1 MNASAHLVVGSLGCA
16 LTASR
21 RSVFAAF
28 EFLGFDYSEG
38 SVGRVVAAMARCA
51 AQPKGDAQQAMHIL
65 QLAFEPSTKWDT
77 DVFVRAVGEQNPH
90 IDWFKVFVALDVPEF
105 AVFNQEGLSLLLS
118 IFKHAKQ
125 DIFKFPIQS
134 FYGRWSNVKGQL
146 SFLKQALLST
156 PELFSFSLL
165 TSRRVLSDQLL
176 MGKNLPNQF
185 VQQPWNSLDL
195 IETLLILGET
205 VEGAEDV
212 KVLLEFAMQSSP
224 ELLLIGLAQIPA
236 PWTPLHKEVAST
248 LVIMFLAGNQNSS
261 FVIPLLWQV
270 SPSLVLAG
278 LAHIYSKDPSQI
290 ARILDIVQEIKA
302 LSQILETSKQSYF
315 TLDLAVLASRR
326 NYMNLE
332 KWLQDRIQLDRA
344 SGTSLFLKV
353 CLEFISDKIT
363 AAASNPPGVTA
374 VFPVDIVATFLRVL
388 RNSPMSPEM
397 AAFFKEL
404 LIVSIK
410 VYPQLT
416 GSANTNNSNNTNNTN
431 NANNNN
437 NTNLASLNNS
447 FDEMSVS
454 GLGGGGGPTVSG
466 LGGGGGPTINLN
478 GGVPP
483 IGLTEPAINNAAN
496 ASQPSSTPGGGGDA
510 EKEANLYYGKLLKGE
525 VSIHQIVD
533 LLRRYRDSTSP
544 REQEVF
550 AHFTQVHLDEYKFF
564 PQYPDKQLQITSTLF
579 GALIQ
584 DVYVDA
590 KNLANSLRCV
600 LEALRQPVGAKFFK
614 FGCVALQQ
622 FEGRLGEWPHYCSLL
637 MQIPGVQQTMP
648 ELVAYV
654 TPLATSQ
661 EGGEG
666 EGGAGVEKGVVVPG
680 GPPGVPVPAAVAAAA
695 AAAAAAT
702 EEVKQPVFTA
712 LTLDVVENGGE
723 SKEPEAD
730 VKDKILFL
738 INNLSFDNLTDKVDE
753 MREVLVLE
761 HFLWFSEYLVVKR
774 TSIEPNYHDLYIAML
789 EALQFA
795 PLMKL
800 ILHQTYANI
809 KVLLNS
815 DKTVTSS
822 GERTLLKNLGTWLG
836 SITLAKNRPIKHKNL
851 AFKSL
856 LLEGFESDRLIVV
869 IPFVCK
875 VLEQCHESK
884 VFKPPNP
891 WVMAIM
897 KLLSEL
903 YNFADLKLNLKF
915 EIEVL
920 CKKIQLDIKSIEP
933 ASILRSR
940 PSKLTVAAAAA
951 AQKKLLSQPIDLL
964 GPTSLQPGDESLYPI
979 SVYITLPNLPIFNT
993 QPAMKRIVHIAID
1006 RAIRDVVVSPVVE
1019 RSVTIAGIAS
1029 RELIIKD
1036 FALDPDESK
1045 MRKAAHLM
1053 VQNLA
1058 GSLAIVSSR
1067 DPLRI
1072 GMITQLQSLLRQN
1085 GITEQTVSEQV
1096 VFMIVSDNLDLAC
1109 SVMERAAAEKSIA
1122 EIDES
1127 LATAYMN
1134 RRKHRERSSQPYYD
1148 VNVYAASR
1156 YPSSLPEPL
1165 RLKTNGLTPTQ
1176 FRVYDDFSRMSRHA
1190 PAGGAP
1196 DPVADRDTKSTPT
1209 EDQQIP
1215 SGVVQAMEKL
1225 DAALVELDKSIAST
1239 VSDSI
1244 AQLPAQHEIKLVL
1257 RQISAFISHLN
1268 RDDVHLVAGQKLVS
1282 QLFRIELPLSRECYV
1297 LLLERV
1303 FDLSK
1308 RTAKE
1313 IISWFLYSSDERR
1326 LNVDVIVIMIR
1337 ANMLPMHDLDVQ
1349 VARLIDTGREDM
1361 ADFAVQLIRAVL
1373 LGEAPYAAHDAFF
1386 NCVAMLTDRAS
1397 ENRAA
1402 STLLE
1407 EIKNRFSVTTLKG
1420 KNGADL
1426 ESTELRESLG
1436 VLFSEWVKIYHH
1448 PSSSEK
1454 THREYVM
1461 QLQELGVLQ
1470 EEDVSSMFFRV
1481 CTELSVDLY
1490 IQAKANPNGA
1500 PFAPFQA
1507 VDAFARLIV
1516 LLVQYH
1522 ADSTAP
1528 NGNAAKLDLTT
1539 KILYIIVLV
1548 LVHSHEQRRGQ
1559 FNQRPFFRL
1568 FSSLL
1573 NDLNLFED
1581 QLQAV
1586 NHQILFKISNTLHT
1600 LQPSFLPGFT
1610 LSWLQLISHRYFMP
1624 KLLSAEGQKGWPFFQ
1639 RLLVDLF
1646 KFLGPF
1652 LRQSEMADAIR
1663 LLYKAT
1669 LRILL
1674 VLLHDFPEFLCDY
1687 HFSFVEVIPH
1697 SCIQLRNLI
1706 LSAFPRNMRLPD
1718 PFTPNLKVELLPD
1731 INQPPH
1737 VMSDYTSTLTHLNLK
1752 ADTDAFLKN
1761 RGPAS
1766 FLTDLPNRLMNAPPT
1781 QQQGVQGVED
1791 FSKYNLAAI
1800 NSLVLYVGVQ
1810 AIAQQQHQMKAGGS
1824 PLSSLA
1830 SATSPLHQQPPPSA
1844 ALDIFQQLI
1853 LDFDSEGRYLLLS
1866 AIANQLRYP
1875 NSHTHYFS
1883 NVLLYLFAE
1892 ASEEI
1897 IQEQITRVLIERLI
1911 VNRPHPYGLLITFID
1926 LIRNAR
1932 FNFWE
1937 HTNFIRCAPEIE
1949 RLFQSVYKSI
1959 QSSMLR
1965 T

>member
-1 MNASAHLVVGSLGCA
+1 MAALSVVAALGSAM
-16 LTASR
+16 TANTSHVL
-21 RSVFAAF
+21 SVF
-28 EFLGFDYSEG
+28 EFVGGGECSEAG
-38 SVGRVVAAMARCA
+38 VARLVAAMARTKPH
-51 AQPKGDAQQAMHIL
+51 AQPEPLVVAQVLKKNYQLNLNLNLNWDA
-65 QLAFEPSTKWDT
+65 
-77 DVFVRAVGEQNPH
+77 DVFVAAVQERNPQC
-90 IDWFKVFVALDVPEF
+90 DWYKVFRCLDTKDF
-105 AVFNQEGLSLLLS
+105 AIFNQEGLSLLLNV
-118 IFKHAKQ
+118 FKAAIK
-125 DIFKFPIQS
+125 DIFKFPIAV
-134 FYGRWSNVKGQL
+134 FFGRWQNVKGQL
-146 SFLKQALLST
+146 SFIKQAILSA
-156 PELFSFSLL
+156 PELFSFTLL

-176 MGKNLPNQF
+176 MGKSLPPQF
-185 VQQPWNSLDL
+185 TQQPWNNLDL
-195 IETLLILGET
+195 LETLVILSE
-205 VEGAEDV
+205 VQDALEDV
-212 KVLLEFAMQSSP
+212 KALFEYAMQNSP

-290 ARILDIVQEIKA
+290 GRILDIVQEIKA
-302 LSQILETSKQSYF
+302 LSQILDTKHSYF

-344 SGTSLFLKV
+344 SGTTMFLKG

-363 AAASNPPGVTA
+363 AAAANPGVA
-374 VFPVDIVATFLRVL
+374 AFPVDIVATFLRVL
-388 RNSPMSPEM
+388 RNSPMTPEM

-404 LIVSIK
+404 LVVSIK
-410 VYPQLT
+410 VYPQLMP
-416 GSANTNNSNNTNNTN
+416 
-431 NANNNN
+431 ANNIAANN
-437 NTNLASLNNS
+437 LVNNS
-447 FDEMSVS
+447 FDEMAVT
-454 GLGGGGGPTVSG
+454 GLGGGGGPTVDLNGG
-466 LGGGGGPTINLN
+466 LGGGGPA
-478 GGVPP
+478 GGAP
-483 IGLTEPAINNAAN
+483 GL
-496 ASQPSSTPGGGGDA
+496 GGDA

-525 VSIHQIVD
+525 VSIPQIVD
-533 LLRRYRDSTSP
+533 LLRRYRDSANP

-550 AHFTQVHLDEYKFF
+550 THFTQVHLDEYKFF
-564 PQYPDKQLQITSTLF
+564 PQYPDKQLQITSMLF

-584 DVYVDA
+584 DLYVDA

-600 LEALRQPVGAKFFK
+600 LEALRQPVGSKFFK
-614 FGCVALQQ
+614 FGSLALVQFQQ
-622 FEGRLGEWPHYCSLL
+622 RLGEWPHYCSLL
-637 MQIPGVQQTMP
+637 LQIPHLQQTNP
-648 ELVAYV
+648 EIVAFV
-654 TPLATSQ
+654 TPLATPQ
-661 EGGEG
+661 DGGDTAG
-666 EGGAGVEKGVVVPG
+666 PGNGDLKNATGRIGAGDAAAGAGGAYAGSGDEKD
-680 GPPGVPVPAAVAAAA
+680 
-695 AAAAAAT
+695 
-702 EEVKQPVFTA
+702 ENKPVFTA
-712 LTLDVVENGGE
+712 LKLDNHIPEDEVQ
-723 SKEPEAD
+723 EPND
-730 VKDKILFL
+730 TIKDKILFI
-738 INNLSFDNLTDKVDE
+738 INNLTFDNLEEKVEE
-753 MREVLVLE
+753 MKEVLVEE
-761 HFLWFSEYLVVKR
+761 HYRWFSEYLVVKR
-774 TSIEPNYHDLYIAML
+774 TSIEPNFHDLYIALL
-789 EALQFA
+789 ESLAFP
-795 PLMKL
+795 PLMKN
-800 ILHQTYANI
+800 ILHQTYSNI

-822 GERTLLKNLGTWLG
+822 SERTLLKNLGTWLG

-875 VLEQCHESK
+875 VLEQSHDSK

-891 WVMAIM
+891 WLMAIM

-903 YNFADLKLNLKF
+903 YNYAELKLNLKF

-920 CKKIQLDIKSIEP
+920 CKKIQLDIKDIEP
-933 ASILRSR
+933 AVILRNR
-940 PSKLTVAAAAA
+940 PNKLSG
-951 AQKKLLSQPIDLL
+951 QKK
-964 GPTSLQPGDESLYPI
+964 PGDPLGLPNPATLTQPNEEGLYPI
-979 SVYITLPNLPIFNT
+979 SVYITLPNLPVFNS

-1006 RAIRDVVVSPVVE
+1006 RAIREVVVSPVVE
-1019 RSVTIAGIAS
+1019 RSVTIAGIAT

-1036 FALDPDESK
+1036 FALEPDELK

-1053 VQNLA
+1053 AQNLA

-1072 GMITQLQSLLRQN
+1072 GMITQLQNLLRQN
-1085 GITEQTVSEQV
+1085 GITEHQVSEQV

-1109 SVMERAAAEKSIA
+1109 SVMERAAAEKSIL

-1127 LATAYMN
+1127 LTSAYLN

-1165 RLKTNGLTPTQ
+1165 RLKTNGLTQ
-1176 FRVYDDFSRMSRHA
+1176 NQYRVYDDFSRIARHA
-1190 PAGGAP
+1190 PAGTEAP
-1196 DPVADRDTKSTPT
+1196 VERDGRTGRDAAPVV
-1209 EDQQIP
+1209 EDQIP
-1215 SGVVQAMEKL
+1215 AGVIQAMDKL
-1225 DAALVELDKSIAST
+1225 DGALVELDKAIAST
-1239 VSDSI
+1239 MTDSI
-1244 AQLPAQHEIKLVL
+1244 TQLPAQHEIKMVL
-1257 RQISAFISHLN
+1257 RQISAFISQFS
-1268 RDDVHLVAGQKLVS
+1268 RDDIFLVAGQKIVA
-1282 QLFRIELPLSRECYV
+1282 QLFRIDLLLSRECYV
-1297 LLLERV
+1297 LLLERI

-1308 RTAKE
+1308 VAAKE
-1313 IISWFLYSSDERR
+1313 IISWFLYAADERR
-1326 LNVDVIVIMIR
+1326 WNADVILIMIR
-1337 ANMLPMHDLDVQ
+1337 ANMMPMHDLDVQ
-1349 VARLIDTGREDM
+1349 LARLLDGGKQEIV
-1361 ADFAVQLIRAVL
+1361 DFVVEVIRAVL

-1386 NCVAMLTDRAS
+1386 NCIAMLRDRV
-1397 ENRAA
+1397 EGNDGVT
-1402 STLLE
+1402 TLL
-1407 EIKNRFSVTTLKG
+1407 KDVKTRFSVVSLKG
-1420 KNGADL
+1420 PDGKDL
-1426 ESTELRESLG
+1426 EAGELRESLG

-1454 THREYVM
+1454 THKEYIV

-1470 EEDVSSMFFRV
+1470 EEDVSSLFFRV

-1490 IQAKANPNGA
+1490 IQAKSAPNVS
-1500 PFAPFQA
+1500 PLLPFQA

-1516 LLVQYH
+1516 LLVRYH
-1522 ADSTAP
+1522 AESADA

-1581 QLQAV
+1581 ELQAV
-1586 NHQILFKISNTLHT
+1586 YYQILFKISNTLHT

-1639 RLLVDLF
+1639 RLLIDLF

-1663 LLYKAT
+1663 LLYKAA

-1718 PFTPNLKVELLPD
+1718 PFTPNLKVELLPE
-1731 INQPPH
+1731 INQSPH
-1737 VMSDYTSTLTHLNLK
+1737 VMSDYTSTLSQINLK
-1752 ADTDAFLKN
+1752 NDLDAFLKT

-1766 FLTDLPNRLMNAPPT
+1766 FLSDLRNRLLQANPQPDDLT
-1781 QQQGVQGVED
+1781 
-1791 FSKYNLAAI
+1791 KYNLPAI

-1810 AIAQQQHQMKAGGS
+1810 AIAQQQAKG
-1824 PLSSLA
+1824 
-1830 SATSPLHQQPPPSA
+1830 TPPPSSA
-1844 ALDIFQQLI
+1844 TAPAPSASLDIFQQLI
-1853 LDFDSEGRYLLLS
+1853 ADFDSEGRYLLLS

-1883 NVLLYLFAE
+1883 NILLHMFAE

-1926 LIRNAR
+1926 LIRNQR